1 MNVELLELLELDD
14 LQGEARELAECI
26 GMEAFRR
33 LLERYG
39 GTGKMY
45 IPQPDKVVIPV
56 RDVLTVS
63 YTHLTSAWRRTL

>member
-1 MNVELLELLELDD
+1 MNVELLDLLELDD
-14 LQGEARELAECI
+14 LQEEVRELAECI

-33 LLERYG
+33 LLEHYG

-56 RDVLTVS
+56 RDLS
-63 YTHLTSAWRRTL
+63 LIHI

>member
-26 GMEAFRR
+26 GMDAFRR

-39 GTGKMY
+39 GTGKC
-45 IPQPDKVVIPV
+45 IFH
-56 RDVLTVS
+56 S
-63 YTHLTSAWRRTL
+63 RTR

>member
-14 LQGEARELAECI
+14 LQGEVRELAECI

-39 GTGKMY
+39 EEN
-45 IPQPDKVVIPV
+45 
-56 RDVLTVS
+56 
-63 YTHLTSAWRRTL
+63 

>member
-33 LLERYG
+33 LLGQKTISLYARH
-39 GTGKMY
+39 TLNCQSKRGKNKKR
-45 IPQPDKVVIPV
+45 ITDCVE
-56 RDVLTVS
+56 S
-63 YTHLTSAWRRTL
+63 